1 LGPIDCGKADLGHAI
16 RAREVAPIS
25 IFVTG
30 LLRDHLD
37 YGIFGDIFPNMPAT
51 PAAALAAALAAA
63 ILRLLRPLVR
73 ICLRNG
79 LPYGAFADLAK
90 RVYVE
95 VAGAEFSLP
104 GRKQSVSRIS
114 VITGLSRKE
123 VSRVRDLPSADDA
136 VAVARYNRAARV
148 ISGWVRDPLFTE
160 PAGGPARLPFEGEG
174 ASFTTLVRR
183 FSGDVPPRAIL
194 DELLRVG
201 AAELVDDATVRLLA
215 RAYLPAT
222 GEVEKL
228 AILGADCADLIATID
243 HNLQGDADTARLQRK
258 VAYDNLSEEAVA
270 RFRLLAARR
279 AQVLLEELDEWLAE
293 HDRDMN
299 PGAEGGGRHRV
310 GLGIYYF
317 EDDLSKDA

>member
-1 LGPIDCGKADLGHAI
+1 
-16 RAREVAPIS
+16 
-25 IFVTG
+25 
-30 LLRDHLD
+30 
-37 YGIFGDIFPNMPAT
+37 MPST
-51 PAAALAAALAAA
+51 PAAALAAA

-79 LPYGAFADLAK
+79 LPYGAFADLVK

-95 VAGAEFSLP
+95 VAGDEFSLP

-123 VSRVRDLPSADDA
+123 VSRVRGIATPDDA
-136 VAVARYNRAARV
+136 VAVERYNRAARV
-148 ISGWVRDPLFTE
+148 ISGWVRDPAFTE
-160 PAGGPARLPFEGEG
+160 PAGGPARLPVEGDG
-174 ASFTTLVRR
+174 SSFATLVRR

-194 DELLRVG
+194 DELVRVG
-201 AAELVDDATVRLLA
+201 AAELLDDATVRLLA

-228 AILGADCADLIATID
+228 AILGADTADLITTID
-243 HNLQGDADTARLQRK
+243 HNLQASAEEALLQRK
-258 VAYDNLSEEAVA
+258 VVYDNLPAEVLAD
-270 RFRLLAARR
+270 FRHLTARR
-279 AQVLLEELDEWLAE
+279 SQALLEELDGWLAE
-293 HDRDMN
+293 RDRDTA
-299 PGAEGGGRHRV
+299 PGVEGEGRCRA

>member
-1 LGPIDCGKADLGHAI
+1 
-16 RAREVAPIS
+16 
-25 IFVTG
+25 
-30 LLRDHLD
+30 
-37 YGIFGDIFPNMPAT
+37 MPST
-51 PAAALAAALAAA
+51 PAAALSAA

-95 VAGAEFSLP
+95 VAGAEFGLP

-123 VSRVRDLPSADDA
+123 VSRVRGLDALDDA
-136 VAVARYNRAARV
+136 VAVERYNRAARV
-148 ISGWVRDPLFTE
+148 ISGWVRDPAFTE
-160 PAGGPARLPFEGEG
+160 PAGGPARLPFEGAG
-174 ASFTTLVRR
+174 SSFATLVKR

-194 DELLRVG
+194 DELVRVG
-201 AAELVDDATVRLLA
+201 AAELRDDGTVRLLA

-228 AILGADCADLIATID
+228 AILGADTADLITTID
-243 HNLQGDADTARLQRK
+243 HNLQTPPEGALLQRK
-258 VAYDNLSEEAVA
+258 VVYDNLPSEVLAQFRPLVA
-270 RFRLLAARR
+270 RRSQA
-279 AQVLLEELDEWLAE
+279 LLEELDGWLAE
-293 HDRDMN
+293 RDRDTA
-299 PGAEGGGRHRV
+299 PAVEGTGRCRS

>member
-1 LGPIDCGKADLGHAI
+1 MPSS
-16 RAREVAPIS
+16 PIS
-25 IFVTG
+25 
-30 LLRDHLD
+30 
-37 YGIFGDIFPNMPAT
+37 
-51 PAAALAAALAAA
+51 ALSAA

-95 VAGAEFSLP
+95 VAAAEFGLP

-123 VSRVRDLPSADDA
+123 VSRVRALQAPDDA
-136 VAVARYNRAARV
+136 AAVARYNRAARV
-148 ISGWVRDPLFTE
+148 ISGWIRDPDFTE

-174 ASFTTLVRR
+174 ATFTTLVRR

-194 DELLRVG
+194 DELIRVG
-201 AAELVDDATVRLLA
+201 AAELLDDDTVRLLA

-228 AILGADCADLIATID
+228 AILGSDCADLIATID
-243 HNLQGDADTARLQRK
+243 HNLQAPPEAALLQRK
-258 VAYDNLSEEAVA
+258 VVYDNLPTEVLAQLRPLVA
-270 RFRLLAARR
+270 RRSQA
-279 AQVLLEELDEWLAE
+279 LLEELDAWLAE
-293 HDRDMN
+293 RDRDTA
-299 PGAEGGGRHRV
+299 PEVEGAGRCRA

-317 EDDLSKDA
+317 EDDLSEGK

>member
-1 LGPIDCGKADLGHAI
+1 MP
-16 RAREVAPIS
+16 S
-25 IFVTG
+25 T
-30 LLRDHLD
+30 
-37 YGIFGDIFPNMPAT
+37 PAT
-51 PAAALAAALAAA
+51 ALAAA

-95 VAGAEFSLP
+95 VAAAEFSLP

-123 VSRVRDLPSADDA
+123 VSRVRGLDAPDDA
-136 VAVARYNRAARV
+136 VAVERYNRAARV
-148 ISGWVRDPLFTE
+148 ISGWVRDPAFIE
-160 PAGGPARLPFEGEG
+160 PAGGPARLPFEGG
-174 ASFTTLVRR
+174 GSSFSTLVKR

-194 DELLRVG
+194 DELVRVG
-201 AAELVDDATVRLLA
+201 AAELLDDATVRLLA

-228 AILGADCADLIATID
+228 AILGADCADLITTID
-243 HNLQGDADTARLQRK
+243 HNLQAPPEGALLQRK
-258 VAYDNLSEEAVA
+258 VVYDNLPAEVLAD
-270 RFRLLAARR
+270 FRRLTARR
-279 AQVLLEELDEWLAE
+279 SQALLEELDAWLAE
-293 HDRDMN
+293 RDRDTA
-299 PGAEGGGRHRV
+299 PGVEGEGRCRS